1 MSGPFQQEDYF
12 QLRSEW
18 LRFKNHLFDSTT
30 GLPALAAVLDDIR
43 RLLEE
48 RGTLGLVYL
57 DLADA
62 ARLEGLHGWQWYD
75 DTLRAFAGALLDLK
89 AREYLAARDVVAMLS
104 VRSDKFLL
112 VLGGA
117 RPSSLELA
125 NLDPLVMRL
134 RDRIL
139 ETLPDR
145 LPRGAANSFVFHHGH
160 ALLHR
165 DPMLRAERALYR
177 ALDEA
182 MHMSLRQRSR
192 AEDQS
197 TRALDAL
204 IHDEQIVTQYQPI
217 VRLSDME
224 VVGHEVFSRGAAG
237 GGFEDPDR
245 LFALAERSGR
255 LIGLE
260 RLCRRRAVA
269 TARAHL
275 KHGAKLF
282 VNTSA
287 PALRDPQLMGAEFR
301 SQLES
306 QAMTASDVVLEVTER
321 VAVEERQSYRET
333 LLELKAR
340 GFGVAIDDMGAG
352 YASLQSLVELEPDY
366 LKFDIALVRNI
377 HRSLIKRSLLETLV
391 ELSQKI
397 GARVIAEGIEAPS
410 ELATLRDMGVP
421 LGQGRHLAPPRA
433 VPLEASALP

>member
-1 MSGPFQQEDYF
+1 MTRSFQQEEYF
-12 QLRSEW
+12 LLRSEW
-18 LRFKNHLFDSTT
+18 LRFKNHLFDSATE
-30 GLPALAAVLDDIR
+30 LPALAAVLDDVR

-62 ARLEGLHGWQWYD
+62 ARLEALHGWQWYD
-75 DTLRAFAGALLDLK
+75 ETLRAFARALLDLK
-89 AREYLAARDVVAMLS
+89 AHDYLAARDMVVMLS

-112 VLGGA
+112 ILGGA
-117 RPSSLELA
+117 RPSSLEPA
-125 NLDPLVMRL
+125 NLDPLVARL

-145 LPRGAANSFVFHHGH
+145 LPPGAPNPFVFHHGH

-192 AEDQS
+192 NEDQS
-197 TRALDAL
+197 TRSLDEL
-204 IHDEQIVTQYQPI
+204 IQGEQIVTQYQPI
-217 VRLSDME
+217 VRLADME
-224 VVGHEVFSRGAAG
+224 VLGHEVFSRGAAG
-237 GGFEDPDR
+237 GAFEDPER
-245 LFALAERSGR
+245 LFALAERTGR

-260 RLCRRRAVA
+260 RLCRRRAVV

-275 KHGAKLF
+275 KHGGKLF

-287 PALRDPQLMGAEFR
+287 PALRDPELMGAAFH
-301 SQLES
+301 SQLAA
-306 QAMTASDVVLEVTER
+306 QTMAPADIVFEVTER
-321 VAVEERQSYRET
+321 VAVEERQPYRET
-333 LLELKAR
+333 LHELKTH

-397 GARVIAEGIEAPS
+397 GARVIAEGIEAAS
-410 ELATLRDMGVP
+410 ELTTLRDMGVP
-421 LGQGRHLAPPRA
+421 LGQGRYLAPPRA
-433 VPLEASALP
+433 VPLEASVLL

>member
-1 MSGPFQQEDYF
+1 MSRSFRQEEYF
-12 QLRSEW
+12 LLRSEW
-18 LRFKNHLFDSTT
+18 LRFRNHLFDSTT
-30 GLPALAAVLDDIR
+30 ELPALAAVLDDVR

-62 ARLEGLHGWQWYD
+62 ARLETLHGWQWYD
-75 DTLRAFAGALLDLK
+75 ETLRAFARALLDLK
-89 AREYLAARDVVAMLS
+89 AHDYLAARDVVAMLS

-112 VLGGA
+112 ILGGS
-117 RPSSLELA
+117 RPSSLEPG
-125 NLDPLVMRL
+125 NLDPLVARL
-134 RDRIL
+134 RERIL
-139 ETLPDR
+139 VTLQDR
-145 LPRGAANSFVFHHGH
+145 LPPGAPSPLVFHHGH

-192 AEDQS
+192 DEDLSAQL
-197 TRALDAL
+197 LDAL
-204 IHDEQIVTQYQPI
+204 IQREQIVTQYQPI
-217 VRLSDME
+217 VRLADM
-224 VVGHEVFSRGAAG
+224 VVLGHEVFSRGAAG
-237 GGFEDPDR
+237 GAFEDPDR
-245 LFALAERSGR
+245 LFALAERTGR

-260 RLCRRRAVA
+260 RLCRRRAVL
-269 TARAHL
+269 TARGHL
-275 KHGAKLF
+275 RQGGKLF

-287 PALRDPQLMGAEFR
+287 PALRDPELMGDAFHR
-301 SQLES
+301 QLAAHGMS
-306 QAMTASDVVLEVTER
+306 PADIVFEVTER
-321 VAVEERQSYRET
+321 VAVEDRLPYRET
-333 LLELKAR
+333 LRALKAH

-410 ELATLRDMGVP
+410 ELATLREMGVP
-421 LGQGRHLAPPRA
+421 LGQGRYLAPPRA
-433 VPLEASALP
+433 VPLEVQALL